1 MISKRVVYYW
11 HTLISAGKA
20 IRGRGDEAVMT
31 NKIGNVLHGG
41 PVDGNEVKRVR
52 DTLLFEGAV
61 LKKKLVRFF
70 CLLILA
76 ASIATFGILGDSLA
90 SIIGA
95 MIVAPLMLP
104 IMGLAFSVSIG
115 DRRAVLSS
123 LLVSLGGIITAIAV
137 GYILTIPM
145 ASLFHPEGIE
155 QIMNRTAPRLMDLLA
170 ALVTGL
176 AGAFALSRKD
186 VSDTLPGVAIAISLV
201 PPLANVGILL
211 ALGRPDLATGSLLLF
226 VTNYFAILLT
236 GSLVFGLI
244 GFSEAALT
252 KRSVSSKRKAI
263 VIALLALILIAV
275 PLTYT
280 SYNVVKNNVVTVR
293 VYEASDLWLAESG
306 YRLISVNTETADN
319 AIYIVLLGEGE
330 LPPLSVLKDKLDGKT
345 FGKTVKVETVQSAL
359 KYLHLEEE

>member
-1 MISKRVVYYW
+1 
-11 HTLISAGKA
+11 
-20 IRGRGDEAVMT
+20 MT
-31 NKIGNVLHGG
+31 NKVGAVLHGG
-41 PVDGNEVKRVR
+41 PVDDNEVKRVR

-61 LKKKLVRFF
+61 LKRKLLRFF

-115 DRRAVLSS
+115 DRKAVLSS

-137 GYILTIPM
+137 GFILTIPM
-145 ASLFHPEGIE
+145 ASLFHPESIE

-211 ALGRPDLATGSLLLF
+211 ALGRPDLASGSLLLF
-226 VTNYFAILLT
+226 ATNYFAILLT
-236 GSLVFGLI
+236 GSLIFGLI

-252 KRSVSSKRKAI
+252 ERSVSSKRKAI
-263 VIALLALILIAV
+263 AIALIALMFIAV

-280 SYNVVKNNVVTVR
+280 SYNVVKNNVVTLR

-319 AIYIVLLGEGE
+319 SIYMVLLGEGE
-330 LPPLSVLKDKLDGKT
+330 LPPLEVLKEKLKGKT
-345 FGKTVKVETVQSAL
+345 FGKVVKVETVQSAL
-359 KYLHLEEE
+359 KYLQLTEN

>member
-1 MISKRVVYYW
+1 
-11 HTLISAGKA
+11 
-20 IRGRGDEAVMT
+20 MT
-31 NKIGNVLHGG
+31 NHIGNILHGG
-41 PVDGNEVKRVR
+41 PVDGDEVARVR

-61 LKKKLVRFF
+61 MKKKLVRFF

-76 ASIATFGILGDSLA
+76 ASIATFGLLGNSLE

-115 DRRAVLSS
+115 DRQAVFSS
-123 LLVSLGGIITAIAV
+123 LLLSLGGIITAIAV

-145 ASLFHPEGIE
+145 ASLFHPESIG
-155 QIMNRTAPRLMDLLA
+155 QIMNRTSPRLMDLLA

-263 VIALLALILIAV
+263 VVALLALILIAV

-280 SYNVVKNNVVTVR
+280 SYNVFKNNVVTLR
-293 VYEASDLWLAESG
+293 VYEASDLWLAESS

-330 LPPLSVLKDKLDGKT
+330 LPPLAVLKEKLDGKT
-345 FGKTVKVETVQSAL
+345 FGKTVKVETVQSVL
-359 KYLHLEEE
+359 KYLQTEE

>member
-1 MISKRVVYYW
+1 
-11 HTLISAGKA
+11 
-20 IRGRGDEAVMT
+20 MT
-31 NKIGNVLHGG
+31 NKVGAVLHGG
-41 PVDGNEVKRVR
+41 PVDDNEVKRVR
-52 DTLLFEGAV
+52 DTLIFEGAV
-61 LKKKLVRFF
+61 LKRKLVRFF

-115 DRRAVLSS
+115 DRKAVFSS

-137 GYILTIPM
+137 GFILTIPM
-145 ASLFHPEGIE
+145 ASLFHPESIE
-155 QIMNRTAPRLMDLLA
+155 EIMNRTAPRLMDLLA

-211 ALGRPDLATGSLLLF
+211 ALGRPDLALGSLLLF
-226 VTNYFAILLT
+226 ATNYFAILLT
-236 GSLVFGLI
+236 GSLIFGLI
-244 GFSEAALT
+244 GFSEAALVE
-252 KRSVSSKRKAI
+252 RSVKTKRKAI
-263 VIALLALILIAV
+263 AIALIALMLIAV
-275 PLTYT
+275 PLTFT
-280 SYNVVKNNVVTVR
+280 SYQVIVNNVLTVR

-319 AIYIVLLGEGE
+319 SIYMVLLGEGE
-330 LPPLSVLKDKLDGKT
+330 LPPLAVLKEELKGKT
-345 FGKTVKVETVQSAL
+345 FGKIVKVETVQSAF
-359 KYLHLEEE
+359 KYLQLTED